1 MIWPT
6 TFNTRL
12 ASWNQLRSQCHNLPI
27 ESALKEINSWWFN
40 SPWRPYYL
48 HWDDQ
53 SFWPDPWQLLSDNTF
68 CDLARAL
75 GILYTISL
83 LDRADMA
90 DAVLVFTQDGDN
102 LVLVA
107 KEKYILNWSP
117 DSVVNTFQEVKI
129 KKQYTQQVAKQQY
142 L

>member
-1 MIWPT
+1 MWPK
-6 TFNTRL
+6 TFDARL
-12 ASWNQLRSQCHNLPI
+12 ASWNQLRNRVQTL
-27 ESALKEINSWWFN
+27 ALDAALAEINAWWFN

-53 SFWPDPWQLLSDNTF
+53 PTWPDPWQLLSDDVY

-90 DAVLVFTQDGDN
+90 DATLVLTESGDN
-102 LVLVA
+102 LVQVA
-107 KEKYILNWSP
+107 KEKYILNWKV
-117 DSVVNTFQEVKI
+117 DSVVNTFQAVKI
-129 KKQYTQQVAKQQY
+129 QQQLKQQKIK
-142 L
+142 

>member
-1 MIWPT
+1 MWPKD
-6 TFNTRL
+6 FADRL
-12 ASWNQLRSQCHNLPI
+12 TAWSELRAEAQSMDCQ
-27 ESALKEINSWWFN
+27 EALEKINAWWFQI
-40 SPWRPYYL
+40 PWKPYYL

-53 SFWPDPWQLLSDNTF
+53 PVWPDPWQLLSDNVY

-90 DAVLVFTQDGDN
+90 DAELVLTKEGDN
-102 LVLVA
+102 LVQVA
-107 KEKYILNWSP
+107 QGKYILNWSP

-129 KKQYTQQVAKQQY
+129 VRQLKQQQIK
-142 L
+142 

>member
-1 MIWPT
+1 LIWPID
-6 TFNTRL
+6 FADRL
-12 ASWNQLRSQCHNLPI
+12 AGWNQLRNQCRDLPV
-27 ESALKEINSWWFN
+27 ELALEQINSWWFN

-53 SFWPDPWQLLSDNTF
+53 ATWPDPWQLLSDNVY

-83 LDRADMA
+83 LDRADIA
-90 DAVLVFTQDGDN
+90 DATLVLTEQGDN

-107 KEKYILNWSP
+107 KEKYILNWSL
-117 DSVVNTFQEVKI
+117 DTIVNTFQEVKI
-129 KKQYTQQVAKQQY
+129 KRQFEQQQIK
-142 L
+142 

>member
-1 MIWPT
+1 MWPQ
-6 TFNTRL
+6 TFADRL
-12 ASWNQLRSQCHNLPI
+12 EAWAELRDRCQALDL
-27 ESALKEINSWWFN
+27 ESVLIAINSWWSI
-40 SPWRPYYL
+40 SPWLPYYL

-53 SFWPDPWQLLSDNTF
+53 PSWPDPWQLLSDNVY

-90 DAVLVFTQDGDN
+90 DAELVLTDDGSN

-107 KEKYILNWSP
+107 KEKYILNWNP
-117 DSVVNTFQEVKI
+117 DSIVNNKPKAKTIRQLTQYQI
-129 KKQYTQQVAKQQY
+129 K
-142 L
+142 